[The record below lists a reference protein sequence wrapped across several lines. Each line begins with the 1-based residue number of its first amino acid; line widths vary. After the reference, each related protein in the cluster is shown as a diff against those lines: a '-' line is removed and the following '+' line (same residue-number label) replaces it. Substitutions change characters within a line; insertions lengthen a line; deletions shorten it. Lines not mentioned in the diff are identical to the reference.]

1 MEEFPPTGLV
11 DPDAFRRKTSN
22 QRLPKIFSIEGIRV
36 KEKKKKLHF
45 LNGSKNKIN
54 LGVQFKAVVGD
65 LTITKNNVCESQ
77 SLFYVLIFC

>member
-1 MEEFPPTGLV
+1 MLLGVKLAIRGFPN
-11 DPDAFRRKTSN
+11 F
-22 QRLPKIFSIEGIRV
+22 FSIEGIRV
-36 KEKKKKLHF
+36 KEKKKKKLHF

>member
-36 KEKKKKLHF
+36 KEKKKKTPL
-45 LNGSKNKIN
+45 
-54 LGVQFKAVVGD
+54 FKWF
-65 LTITKNNVCESQ
+65 KEQN
-77 SLFYVLIFC
+77 